1 MPKRNRFKASP
12 DDHMVVVK
20 WDRGELTVNQRWL
33 ETTSLVNLRKF
44 LKAAVKLQST
54 GRIRT

>member
-1 MPKRNRFKASP
+1 MSRRNPFKASP
-12 DDHMVVVK
+12 DDHLVTVK

-33 ETTSLVNLRKF
+33 ETTSLANLRKF
-44 LKAAVKLQST
+44 LKAAVKLQIT